1 MKRVYVFLTFV
12 FSLLLEAAAIEP
24 VMVTENTFKLNGEET
39 LYYGF
44 ASGDQIIFD
53 FSETSGKEVKEVEI
67 VEMPSNTKF
76 QDFKT
81 SGVSNKTIKVVK
93 KGLYAFRFKNPAIAK
108 RICKV
113 KIQRIPADESKISFD
128 TGWRYEEVKDT
139 TVIPYTE
146 DSIVGY
152 DEQQYTEVVRELVKT
167 EYETSKVL
175 ELSTE
180 LRSEGIINH
189 DNPRGIYKLNLPS
202 PLKEPLV
209 EKSVVRWTLWL
220 ATGPDAQTSW
230 QQNVQRYDKQDVDR
244 GVVKTVI
251 EIGTTAATKD
261 PQKGKLAGESFDI
274 VFPKNGSLV
283 EYSIANAKNA
293 NLFYNGQSWVN
304 LDHANVLGLDKMF
317 TEERFMRDDLYLCL
331 RNTNVHYRMKVVA
344 KATALIEI
352 KTFQNVEYKRVR
364 SVPKTVTLNKTRLDI
379 KTRQVMMM
387 NGEE

>member
-81 SGVSNKTIKVVK
+81 SGVSNKTIKVAK

-167 EYETSKVL
+167 EYEEFELFDNSAIEVRSK
-175 ELSTE
+175 
-180 LRSEGIINH
+180 GIVIK
-189 DNPRGIYKLNLPS
+189 DNPRETVMFQIPS
-202 PLKEPLV
+202 FKNDDPMV
-209 EKSVVRWTLWL
+209 EKRVSSWALWL
-220 ATGPDAQTSW
+220 ATGEDAETFW
-230 QQNVQRYDKQDVDR
+230 TRNKQQLKEIASSSAGMYFANPLAAYAAGIMVDL
-244 GVVKTVI
+244 VI
-251 EIGTTAATKD
+251 PEPGTDNTIK
-261 PQKGKLAGESFDI
+261 
-274 VFPKNGSLV
+274 
-283 EYSIANAKNA
+283 YSITDSFNA
-293 NLFYNGQSWVN
+293 NLFMQGQQYVKLNKGSGAGAK
-304 LDHANVLGLDKMF
+304 LRF
-317 TEERFMRDDLYLCL
+317 TSRDMLARGNYVLCL
-331 RNTNVHYRMKVVA
+331 ENPNQSKRIKVSA
-344 KATALIEI
+344 KAVAVVEVNYY
-352 KTFQNVEYKRVR
+352 KNVEYQRVR
-364 SVPKTVTLNKTRLDI
+364 SIPKTVTLNKTRLDI